1 MPTTGS
7 PFFHSPLPV
16 GGDSRVPSRSE
27 HPGLGS
33 GSLAPWGRL
42 PNRRPSFISGLL
54 TALRSFIRG
63 LCFMSVSCW
72 THGSLKPTR
81 SGSRPGGPADGRHFE
96 SCCCSSSRSDDT
108 GLGFPSGP
116 RGCPSVWGASLAAD
130 SSAGPRLCTFTKS
143 FVSEGAL
150 LRDSPLSGCP
160 SCLPAW
166 AGSSWCWDSSRVG
179 DRPPPGAPPSSAG
192 SPPSLSLRVV
202 LAPEGAEPWHPRAAA
217 VQGFACGDLPSPR
230 PRAGGR
236 VPWCSVRLGWV
247 PQLPAEAA
255 APRLCQ
261 FTIGGKG
268 AISQRLDCVTGGP
281 GTGVGTRGRGNAGA
295 FAPSGKPASSQEAG
309 SLREMTSSCPVLR
322 QDRRG
327 RPEGTP

>member
-1 MPTTGS
+1 MCGG
-7 PFFHSPLPV
+7 LPWLQTAQ
-16 GGDSRVPSRSE
+16 RVPGFAHLLRASCLRGPCSGTPRCLGAHPASRL
-27 HPGLGS
+27 GLGAA
-33 GSLAPWGRL
+33 GAG
-42 PNRRPSFISGLL
+42 
-54 TALRSFIRG
+54 TA
-63 LCFMSVSCW
+63 
-72 THGSLKPTR
+72 
-81 SGSRPGGPADGRHFE
+81 
-96 SCCCSSSRSDDT
+96 
-108 GLGFPSGP
+108 
-116 RGCPSVWGASLAAD
+116 
-130 SSAGPRLCTFTKS
+130 AG
-143 FVSEGAL
+143 
-150 LRDSPLSGCP
+150 
-160 SCLPAW
+160 
-166 AGSSWCWDSSRVG
+166 VG

-327 RPEGTP
+327 RPEGTR